1 MDVLASGINKQ
12 GSWEKQFLEKEKEK
26 HFQKCDVF
34 FFHILQEEAVL

>member
-26 HFQKCDVF
+26 NFSLH
-34 FFHILQEEAVL
+34 